1 MEIPELSLGPTQ
13 LGFNKNSSSSSS
25 PVESAEGKGTCRKR
39 KFFQDHHLKSSAPS
53 PSLQTSVDPQLK
65 DPLPLDW
72 EQCLDLESGKM
83 YYLNRKT
90 SRKRWNW
97 PINQASVNLELNIST
112 LSGSSYRSSETIEE
126 AKNNNCKYDGSRD
139 NSNNNNTVALA
150 CRKCHLLLV
159 LSRSSPCCP
168 NCKYL
173 HSL

>member
-1 MEIPELSLGPTQ
+1 MEIPELYLGPTR

-25 PVESAEGKGTCRKR
+25 PVESAESKGTRRKR

-53 PSLQTSVDPQLK
+53 PSLQTS
-65 DPLPLDW
+65 
-72 EQCLDLESGKM
+72 SGKM
-83 YYLNRKT
+83 YDLNRRT
-90 SRKRWNW
+90 SRKSWNW

-112 LSGSSYRSSETIEE
+112 LSGSSSGSRFNRSSETIEE
-126 AKNNNCKYDGSRD
+126 AKNNCKYDGSRD